1 MATADTITGNGA
13 LQFMQAVAKNH
24 KQKLIQAWVDSI
36 RRDMVLGYLAMLQKN
51 WKKVKAVKILPMK
64 KC

>member
-13 LQFMQAVAKNH
+13 LQFMQPVAKNH

>member
-1 MATADTITGNGA
+1 VATADTITGNDV
-13 LQFMQAVAKNH
+13 LQFIQAVAKDH
-24 KQKLIQAWVDSI
+24 KQKLTQARVDSV